1 VTAPATPA
9 PSIPLARVA
18 PVVPGRRALRMVERN
33 ALAYRRMWG
42 VFLAGLIEP
51 VLYLLSIGIGVGQL
65 VGEVATVGGAEVPY
79 QVFVAPGLLAAAAMN
94 GAVYDT
100 TFNFFVRYKYSRTYD
115 AILATPMRVRDVA
128 TGEIA
133 WALLRGSIYSAA
145 FLATMV
151 AFGYVRSW
159 WAVLALPV
167 TVLIGAAFAAAGLAA
182 TTWMRSFV
190 DFDYVQLVIVPLF
203 LFSATFFPM
212 GRYPGPVQIIVH
224 LSPLYQGVDLC
235 RSLVL
240 GDLRWV
246 LLLRVAYLAAMAVA
260 GIAIA
265 SRRLTTLL
273 TR

>member
-1 VTAPATPA
+1 MSAPT
-9 PSIPLARVA
+9 STVPLARVA
-18 PVVPGRRALRMVERN
+18 PVAPGRQAWRMVERN

-51 VLYLLSIGIGVGQL
+51 VLYLLSIGIGVGRL
-65 VGEVATVGGAEVPY
+65 VGEVTATGVGDVRYE
-79 QVFVAPGLLAAAAMN
+79 VFVAPGLLAAAAMN

-100 TFNFFVRYKYSRTYD
+100 TFNFFVKYKYSRTYD
-115 AILATPMRVRDVA
+115 AVLATPMRVRDVA
-128 TGEIA
+128 TGEVA
-133 WALLRGSIYSAA
+133 WALLRGTVYSAA

-159 WAVLALPV
+159 WALLVLPV
-167 TVLIGAAFAAAGLAA
+167 TLLIGAAFASVGLAA

-190 DFDYVQLVIVPLF
+190 DFDYVQLVVIPLF
-203 LFSATFFPM
+203 LFSATFFPLT
-212 GRYPGPVQIIVH
+212 RYPGALQVVVH

-246 LLLRVAYLAAMAVA
+246 LLLRVVYLAAMAVV
-260 GIAIA
+260 GIVVA

-273 TR
+273 TS